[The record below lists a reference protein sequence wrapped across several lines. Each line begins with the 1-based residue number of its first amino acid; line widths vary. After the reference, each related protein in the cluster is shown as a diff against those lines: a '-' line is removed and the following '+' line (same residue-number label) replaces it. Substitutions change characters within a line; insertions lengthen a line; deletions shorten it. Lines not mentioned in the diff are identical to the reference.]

1 MVDLPNM
8 PNINYLEAS
17 GWINSLKID
26 KPVNANGK
34 PVPWYS
40 YPAIEFIEDKLQKNL
55 SVFEYGAG
63 QSTLWY
69 SQRVGQVIS
78 VESDQAYFQT
88 IYHNLPSNIQI
99 FLHTDPVEY
108 AEKIL
113 QFPDQS
119 FDVIVI
125 DGINRV
131 QCTQLAE
138 KKLKNTGFI
147 VFDNSDRVGNNQALI
162 FLHDQGLQ
170 RIDFYGLTPTQKYK
184 TCTSIFFRDHNF
196 LRQQSL
202 PSQKQSCLGV
212 SLGQY
217 EELVQQKQSQNN
229 QLSNHQ
235 SQNMINWNT
244 EKSSHVTFI

>member
-8 PNINYLEAS
+8 PNINYLESS

-26 KPVNANGK
+26 KPVNADGQ

-40 YPAIEFIEDKLQKNL
+40 YPAIEFIEDKLHKNL

-69 SQRVGQVIS
+69 SQRVRQVIS
-78 VESDQAYFQT
+78 VESDQGYFQT
-88 IYHNLPSNIQI
+88 IHNNLPSNVKI
-99 FLHTDPVEY
+99 FLHTDATEY

-131 QCTQLAE
+131 KCAELADQ
-138 KKLKNTGFI
+138 KLKNTGFI
-147 VFDNSDRVGNNQALI
+147 VFDNSDRVGNDAALI
-162 FLHDQGLQ
+162 LLHDQDLQ
-170 RIDFYGLTPTQKYK
+170 RIDFYGLTPTQRYK
-184 TCTSIFFRDHNF
+184 TCTSIFFHDHNF
-196 LRQQSL
+196 LRQPSL

-217 EELVQQKQSQNN
+217 EELLARQHKPE
-229 QLSNHQ
+229 
-235 SQNMINWNT
+235 NMVNWT
-244 EKSSHVTFI
+244 AEKSSNVTFI

>member
-1 MVDLPNM
+1 MVGL

-17 GWINSLKID
+17 GWLHSLQIN
-26 KPVNANGK
+26 KPVNAQGEAI
-34 PVPWYS
+34 PWYS
-40 YPAIEFIEDKLQKNL
+40 YPAIEFLEDKLHKNL

-88 IYHNLPSNIQI
+88 IYHNLPSNVQI
-99 FLHTDPVEY
+99 FLHNDPIEY

-131 QCTQLAE
+131 QCTQLAHD
-138 KKLKNTGFI
+138 KLKNTGFI
-147 VFDNSDRVGNNQALI
+147 IFDNSDRVGNDQALI

-184 TCTSIFFRDHNF
+184 TCTSVFFRDHDL
-196 LRQQSL
+196 LRQRSL

-217 EELVQQKQSQNN
+217 EELLARQNK
-229 QLSNHQ
+229 SK
-235 SQNMINWNT
+235 NMIDWT
-244 EKSSHVTFI
+244 PEKSSHVTFI

>member
-1 MVDLPNM
+1 MVNL

-17 GWINSLKID
+17 GWVNSLKID
-26 KPVNANGK
+26 KPVNADGQ

-40 YPAIEFIEDKLQKNL
+40 YPAIEFIEDKLHKNF

-78 VESDQAYFQT
+78 VESNQSYFQT
-88 IYHNLPSNIQI
+88 IHNNLPSNVQI
-99 FLHTDPVEY
+99 FLHTDPTEY

-113 QFPDQS
+113 QFPDRS

-131 QCTQLAE
+131 KCTQLAYQ
-138 KKLKNTGFI
+138 KWKNTGFI
-147 VFDNSDRVGNNQALI
+147 IFDNADRVANDAALI
-162 FLHDQGLQ
+162 FLHDQDLQ
-170 RIDFYGLTPTQKYK
+170 RIDFYGLPPTQKYK
-184 TCTSIFFRDHNF
+184 TCTSIFFHDHNF
-196 LRQQSL
+196 LRYQSL

-217 EELVQQKQSQNN
+217 EELLAGQDKP
-229 QLSNHQ
+229 
-235 SQNMINWNT
+235 QNMVT
-244 EKSSHVTFI
+244 RTAEKSSNVTFI